1 MKLPELVL
9 YAAIAA
15 TTAGMMLVVAGVM
28 ATGLFLPGV
37 VVIGLGMIG
46 VAVAAALA
54 LVAGRQPPVR
64 D

>member
-1 MKLPELVL
+1 MNLPERVL

-15 TTAGMMLVVAGVM
+15 TVAGMMLVVAGVI

-46 VAVAAALA
+46 VGVAAVLA
-54 LVAGRQPPVR
+54 MVSGRRPPVR